1 MNTPLLV
8 DNMKIHDLQG
18 TQPTV
23 GSEKKASNPVSGA
36 QFKSMLEAQLQAVSS
51 PGAVSPAS
59 PVTATSQVPVAL
71 RVESL
76 SVVEATINNLE
87 TFGTALQ
94 NLEVDSQSLE
104 PFVETLEEETSSML
118 RLKEQLPA
126 DDPLSQLLDQVASVS
141 YNEAAKYRRGDY
153 H

>member
-1 MNTPLLV
+1 
-8 DNMKIHDLQG
+8 MKIHDLQG
-18 TQPTV
+18 TQPPVTS
-23 GSEKKASNPVSGA
+23 GKKAANSVSGA

-51 PGAVSPAS
+51 PVTGS
-59 PVTATSQVPVAL
+59 PVSSVAATNQVPVAL

-87 TFGTALQ
+87 SFGTALQ
-94 NLEVDSQSLE
+94 NLDVDSKSLE
-104 PFVETLEEETSSML
+104 PFVEALEEETSSML

-126 DDPLSQLLDQVASVS
+126 DDPLSELLDQVASVS

-153 H
+153 L

>member
-1 MNTPLLV
+1 
-8 DNMKIHDLQG
+8 MKINDLQG
-18 TQPTV
+18 TQPAV
-23 GSEKKASNPVSGA
+23 KPGEKASNPVSGA

-51 PGAVSPAS
+51 PAAVSPAS
-59 PVTATSQVPVAL
+59 SVAATSQVPVAL

-76 SVVEATINNLE
+76 SVVEATIDNLE
-87 TFGTALQ
+87 SFGTALQ
-94 NLEVDSQSLE
+94 NLDVDSGSLE

-126 DDPLSQLLDQVASVS
+126 DDPLSELLDQVASVS

-153 H
+153 Q